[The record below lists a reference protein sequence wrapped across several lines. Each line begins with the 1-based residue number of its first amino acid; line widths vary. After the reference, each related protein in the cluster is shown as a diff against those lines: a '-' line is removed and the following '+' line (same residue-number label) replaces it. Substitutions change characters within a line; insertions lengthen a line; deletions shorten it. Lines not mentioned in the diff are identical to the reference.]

1 MDKSTVDAQLPAA
14 FLARAE
20 LVTVAQLGVDA

>member
-1 MDKSTVDAQLPAA
+1 VCCETAEA

-20 LVTVAQLGVDA
+20 LVRDAEEERSRN